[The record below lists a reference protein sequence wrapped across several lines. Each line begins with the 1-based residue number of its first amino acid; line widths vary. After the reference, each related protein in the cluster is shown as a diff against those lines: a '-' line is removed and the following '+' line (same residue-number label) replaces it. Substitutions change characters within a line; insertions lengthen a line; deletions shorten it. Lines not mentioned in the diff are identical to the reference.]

1 MKIIH
6 AVRIREGNETAPC
19 EIRIHEG
26 KIFEIGEKL
35 SEKKGEEVH
44 DARGMLVTPG
54 FVDIHVH
61 LREPGGEKKE
71 TIRSGSRAAALGG
84 YTTIVAMPNTDP
96 VPDTPEKLKAFHRK
110 AQTDSLIRV
119 KSYGAITE
127 GEKGME
133 LVDFTAMDKE
143 GVLGFSDD
151 GKGVQSAGLMYQ
163 AMKSIKELDGII
175 TAHCEEDSMLF
186 GGYIHQ
192 GDYAREH
199 EHKGIHSLTED
210 LQIVR
215 DLAISE
221 ATGCRYHI
229 CHMSTSGGVRALERA
244 QRDGAPVTGEVT
256 PHHLLLTENHL
267 REDGNFKM
275 NPPLRSER
283 DREALVRGLREGV
296 IGAIA
301 TDHAP
306 HTRED
311 KEKGLEGSAFG
322 IVGLETSFALLYTH
336 LVEKGHL
343 TLERLVE
350 AMTEGPSNIMGL
362 PYGRL
367 EEGASADLTFIDLT
381 KDWAIRSE
389 AFASKGKNTPF
400 ENWEVRGK
408 VETVMLEGKLIVEGG
423 QIIE

>member
-6 AVRIREGNETAPC
+6 AVRIREGNVTETC

-26 KIFEIGEKL
+26 RILEIGEKL
-35 SEKKGEEVH
+35 SEKQGEEVH

-71 TIRSGSRAAALGG
+71 TIRTGSRAAALGG

-96 VPDTPEKLKAFHRK
+96 VPDTPERLKAFHSK
-110 AQTDSLIRV
+110 AETDSLIRV

-143 GVLGFSDD
+143 GVIGFSDD

-192 GDYAREH
+192 GDYAVEH
-199 EHKGIHSLTED
+199 EHRGIHSLTED

-350 AMTEGPSNIMGL
+350 AMTEGPSKIMGL

-381 KDWAIRSE
+381 KDWVVRSE

>member
-6 AVRIREGNETAPC
+6 AVSIREGNETEPC

-26 KIFEIGEKL
+26 RILEIGEKL
-35 SEKKGEEVH
+35 SEKQGEEVH

-96 VPDTPEKLKAFHRK
+96 VPDTPERMKAFQEK
-110 AQTDSLIRV
+110 AETDSLIRV

-192 GDYAREH
+192 GDYAVEH
-199 EHKGIHSLTED
+199 EHRGIHSLTED

-350 AMTEGPSNIMGL
+350 AMTEGPSKIMGL

-381 KDWAIRSE
+381 KDWVVRSE

>member
-6 AVRIREGNETAPC
+6 AVRIREGNATEPC
-19 EIRIHEG
+19 EIRIAEG
-26 KIFEIGEKL
+26 RILEIGDRL
-35 SEKKGEEVH
+35 SEIEGEALY
-44 DARGMLVTPG
+44 DARGKLVTPG

-61 LREPGGEKKE
+61 LREPGGEQKE

-96 VPDTPEKLKAFHRK
+96 VPDTPERLKAFQKK
-110 AQTDSLIRV
+110 AETDSLIRV

-127 GEKGME
+127 GEKGMD
-133 LVDFTAMDKE
+133 LVDFRAMDQE
-143 GVLGFSDD
+143 GALGFSDD
-151 GKGVQSAGLMYQ
+151 GKGVQSAGMMYE
-163 AMKSIKELDGII
+163 AMRSVKELGGII

-192 GDYAREH
+192 GDYAIEH
-199 EHKGIHSLTED
+199 EHRGIHSLTED

-215 DLAISE
+215 DLSLSE

-244 QRDGAPVTGEVT
+244 QRDGAPATGEVT

-283 DREALVRGLREGV
+283 DREALIRGLREGV

-350 AMTEGPSNIMGL
+350 AMTEGPAKIMGL
-362 PYGRL
+362 PSGSL
-367 EEGASADLTFIDLT
+367 EEGARADLTFIDLE
-381 KDWAIRSE
+381 KEWVIRSG

-408 VETVMLEGKLIVEGG
+408 VETVMLAGKPIVEGG
-423 QIIE
+423 KIIE

>member
-6 AVRIREGNETAPC
+6 AVSIREGNETEPC

-26 KIFEIGEKL
+26 RILEIGEKL
-35 SEKKGEEVH
+35 SEEKGEEVY
-44 DARGMLVTPG
+44 DAGGMLVTPG

-96 VPDTPEKLKAFHRK
+96 VPDTPERMKAFQRK
-110 AQTDSLIRV
+110 AETDSLIRV

-192 GDYAREH
+192 GDYAVEH
-199 EHKGIHSLTED
+199 EHRGIHSLTED

-350 AMTEGPSNIMGL
+350 AMTEGPSDIMGL